1 MVTATRISDGRRGG
15 RVDAAPL
22 LPIFVKS
29 RPRVRGTMTEFM
41 TIDRQFN
48 GPPGSGH
55 GGYVAGAIAD
65 LFDSTA
71 EVTLRSPPPLAD
83 PMRVD
88 RLDDRVTIRFG
99 ETLVAEA
106 KPSVIDLEVPPCPD
120 MTSVEVAV
128 ERFNEFKKDDFHQC
142 FACGSGRNEG
152 DGLRLLTGPIDGSD
166 VVAALWTPHESFA
179 GQDGL
184 IPPRILWSALDCPG
198 VWSIIRDSGVIML
211 LGRFTAEVDSD
222 LKAGTPCTII
232 GWPMGREGRKAFAG
246 TAIYD
251 DQGKV
256 RGRAKAVWIDIG
268 KQV

>member
-1 MVTATRISDGRRGG
+1 
-15 RVDAAPL
+15 
-22 LPIFVKS
+22 
-29 RPRVRGTMTEFM
+29 MTEFI
-41 TIDRQFN
+41 TIDQQFN

-65 LFDSTA
+65 LFDGTA
-71 EVTLRSPPPLAD
+71 EVTLRSPPPLTD

-88 RLDDRVTIRFG
+88 RLGDRVALRFG

-106 KPSVIDLEVPPCPD
+106 KPSVIGLEVPSCPD
-120 MTSVEVAV
+120 MASVEVAV

-142 FACGSGRNEG
+142 FACGSDRDEG

-166 VVAALWTPHESFA
+166 VVAAQWTPHNSFA
-179 GQDGL
+179 GPDGL
-184 IPPRILWSALDCPG
+184 ILRRILWSALDCPG

-211 LGRFTAEVDSD
+211 LGRFTAEVDGD
-222 LKAGTPCTII
+222 LKAGTPCTIV
-232 GWPMGREGRKAFAG
+232 GWPIGREGRKAFAG